1 MNSDEYH
8 APPPR
13 DREDTPN
20 TCRFCGEPWGD
31 HEHAC
36 PHSKED
42 DPVYLELREP
52 WTETP

>member
-8 APPPR
+8 APPR
-13 DREDTPN
+13 NLDDTDHHI
-20 TCRFCGEPWGD
+20 CRFCGEPWDD

-42 DPVYLELREP
+42 DPVYLQLKEP

>member
-8 APPPR
+8 APPR
-13 DREDTPN
+13 DRDNTPN